1 MINELKRR
9 ELYDLVWSKPTKKIQ
24 EDFGL
29 TYAQLKS
36 ICEEY
41 KIPLP
46 ASGFWTKIAFG
57 KDVTILPLIEYLD
70 IATVI
75 NLRDSLD
82 KSESE
87 STSFSQ
93 IKRKVALE
101 MGQKVQV
108 PKLIKSWH
116 PLVARFREKY
126 AVYQKE
132 MLKGRWC
139 NALQGELNIQV
150 RESHFSRATR
160 IFDTIIKII
169 ELKGHTIFIDH
180 WGTNIT
186 INAHTYQLSIRTKNK
201 RVIDEESNYSFQSTK
216 LIPQDILI
224 FKITRNYGFEFAD
237 TPSKPLE
244 EKIDAIIAR
253 LELMSIKDTQWME
266 HAERQNQIYQE
277 QLAYRETIRKAQEQ
291 EKAKFERLVKDSESW
306 NKALLLNKY
315 LDEMERKPT
324 LTQEEQEYIH
334 WGRNAAKRINP
345 LTNNIDQI
353 VEG

>member
-9 ELYDLVWSKPTKKIQ
+9 ELYDLVWSKPMKKIQ

-108 PKLIKSWH
+108 PNL
-116 PLVARFREKY
+116 
-126 AVYQKE
+126 YQF
-132 MLKGRWC
+132 
-139 NALQGELNIQV
+139 V
-150 RESHFSRATR
+150 
-160 IFDTIIKII
+160 
-169 ELKGHTIFIDH
+169 
-180 WGTNIT
+180 
-186 INAHTYQLSIRTKNK
+186 
-201 RVIDEESNYSFQSTK
+201 
-216 LIPQDILI
+216 
-224 FKITRNYGFEFAD
+224 
-237 TPSKPLE
+237 
-244 EKIDAIIAR
+244 
-253 LELMSIKDTQWME
+253 
-266 HAERQNQIYQE
+266 
-277 QLAYRETIRKAQEQ
+277 
-291 EKAKFERLVKDSESW
+291 
-306 NKALLLNKY
+306 
-315 LDEMERKPT
+315 PT
-324 LTQEEQEYIH
+324 LVT
-334 WGRNAAKRINP
+334 
-345 LTNNIDQI
+345 LF
-353 VEG
+353 